1 MMNATA
7 QTVAATPHALSIEG
21 VGRRFGALHAVRDV
35 TIKVAEGERRAIL
48 GANGAGKT
56 TLFNLVAGDIPPSQG
71 RIVMFGR
78 DVTGLPVERRVRDG
92 LRRTY
97 QTSLMFGGLTVR
109 QSLFLAVR
117 GVSGGRMSIARPA
130 SRLAE
135 MAAGE
140 GLAERLR
147 LTEVLDSPCS
157 TLSHGERRQLELA
170 MALAGEPRLLLLDE
184 PAAGLSPREREMLLK
199 LLLELPRS
207 ITLVMIEHDM
217 DIALRAVD
225 QVSVMHNGRL
235 VAEGTPREIEN
246 DRTVHD
252 IYMGKHVS

>member
-1 MMNATA
+1 MNATA
-7 QTVAATPHALSIEG
+7 HTVAAIPHALAIEG

-35 TIKVAEGERRAIL
+35 PIKVAAGERRAIL

-71 RIVMFGR
+71 RILMFGR
-78 DVTGLPVERRVRDG
+78 DVTGLRVEKRVRNG

-97 QTSLMFGGLTVR
+97 QTSLMFAGLTVR

-117 GVSGGRMSIARPA
+117 GVTGGRMSALRPA
-130 SRLAE
+130 RRLAE

-140 GLAERLR
+140 RLAERLH
-147 LTEVLDSPCS
+147 LAHVLDTPCGA
-157 TLSHGERRQLELA
+157 LSHGERRQLELA

-199 LLLELPRS
+199 LLLDLPRAV
-207 ITLVMIEHDM
+207 TLVMIEHDM

>member
-1 MMNATA
+1 MDPTTQTA
-7 QTVAATPHALSIEG
+7 AEIPHALVIEG

-35 TIKVAEGERRAIL
+35 TITVAAGERRAIL

-56 TLFNLVAGDIPPSQG
+56 TLFNLVAGDIAPSQG
-71 RIVMFGR
+71 RITMFGR
-78 DVTGLPVERRVRDG
+78 DITRLPVEQRVRDG

-117 GVSGGRMSIARPA
+117 GVCGGRMSIGRPA
-130 SRLAE
+130 HHLAE

-140 GLAERLR
+140 RLAERLR
-147 LTEVLDSPCS
+147 LCEVLDAPCS

-184 PAAGLSPREREMLLK
+184 PAAGLSPRERDMLLK

-235 VAEGTPREIEN
+235 VAEGTPRQIES
-246 DRTVHD
+246 DQTVHD

>member
-1 MMNATA
+1 MMNAAPHTTA
-7 QTVAATPHALSIEG
+7 GSPHALSIEG
-21 VGRRFGALHAVRDV
+21 VGRRFGALQAVRDV
-35 TIKVAEGERRAIL
+35 TITVAAGERRAIL

-56 TLFNLVAGDIPPSQG
+56 TLFNLVAGDLPPSEG

-78 DVTGLPVERRVRDG
+78 DVTRLPVERRVRAG

-97 QTSLMFGGLTVR
+97 QTSLMFVGLTVR

-117 GVSGGRMSIARPA
+117 GVAGGRMSVARPA
-130 SRLAE
+130 GRGAHMDEAEALAARL
-135 MAAGE
+135 
-140 GLAERLR
+140 GL
-147 LTEVLDSPCS
+147 TPVLGALCA

-184 PAAGLSPREREMLLK
+184 PAAGLSPREREMLLA

-235 VAEGTPREIEN
+235 VAGGTPREIEA
-246 DRTVHD
+246 DQTVHD

>member
-1 MMNATA
+1 MNATA
-7 QTVAATPHALSIEG
+7 QTVAAAPHALVIEG

-56 TLFNLVAGDIPPSQG
+56 TLFNLVAGDLPPSQG
-71 RIVMFGR
+71 RILMFGR
-78 DVTGLPVERRVRDG
+78 DVTGLPVEKRVRDG

-130 SRLAE
+130 SRLAQME
-135 MAAGE
+135 TGDR
-140 GLAERLR
+140 LAERLR
-147 LTEVLDSPCS
+147 LTGVLDSLCS

-199 LLLELPRS
+199 LLLELPRA